1 MPVLMIVE
9 SPNKAKKIR
18 GFYPDFKILPTVG
31 HFRDLPRNKMGVEP
45 PTHKPQYEIMGG
57 KESVVK
63 QLKAAAK
70 EADIIYVAT
79 DPDREGEAIAAHV
92 VNILGKEHRPKI
104 SRITYTEINK
114 KAIDKAITNKRHVDW
129 KLVSAQELRR
139 VIDRY
144 VGYMISPVLTK
155 RLKSSENRSS
165 LTAGRVQSIALR
177 LIVERDQERSN
188 FIPIEHYGVDIEL
201 QYSGVKFTAKWNP
214 ELPQGMLITDKGQA
228 VDVKNRTTKVQ
239 LFQTSITANRIAPPK
254 PLVTSDYLKTM
265 SKCYKLSS
273 KTSMELAQKLFE
285 AGLITYHRTDSH
297 EMAPEFVSE
306 VREFAMRNK
315 ISIPEIPATY
325 KAGKNAQQGHEC
337 LRVTDINLSNPKLVG
352 IEDSLQILAYQLIW
366 RFTLESQLSD
376 GQNELL
382 KYEFHNA
389 AKDRFISQ
397 CTRITKHG
405 WRNASKKFIQSNSND
420 AEPSEDADTELPLPT
435 IPDKTILQVMQSEVV
450 VKHTESPQQ
459 YAENTLVDK
468 LEKLG
473 IGRPSTYAQILETLV
488 DRQYVV
494 REKNL
499 KLQSTELGQKVCGEL
514 KAKFSFMEYEYTA
527 KMESDIDLVAAGKSD
542 YLTIITAAYESLV
555 AEVNVFQDGISHDIK
570 AKDGDTCPT
579 CLHGK
584 LSVLTFNV
592 SGKNKGRQFIGC
604 SSFPSCKFF
613 QWVH

>member
-1 MPVLMIVE
+1 MSVLMIVE

-18 GFYPDFKILPTVG
+18 GYYPDFKILPTIG

-45 PTHKPQYEIMGG
+45 PTHKPQYEIMDG

-63 QLKAAAK
+63 QIKAAAK
-70 EADIIYVAT
+70 EADVIYVAT

-92 VNILGKEHRPKI
+92 VNILGKEHRTKI

-114 KAIDKAITNKRHVDW
+114 KAIDKAISNRRHVDW

-155 RLKSSENRSS
+155 RLKTTDNRSS

-188 FIPIEHYGVDIEL
+188 FIPLEHYGVEIGL
-201 QYSGVKFTAKWNP
+201 QYGGIDFTAKWSP
-214 ELPQGMLITDKGQA
+214 ELPPGLLITEKSQA
-228 VDVKNRTTKVQ
+228 IDVKNRTTKVQ
-239 LFQTSITANRIAPPK
+239 LFQKTISFSKISPPK
-254 PLVTSDYLKTM
+254 PLITSDYLKTM

-273 KTSMELAQKLFE
+273 KVSMELAQKLFE

-297 EMAPEFVSE
+297 EMAPEFVNE
-306 VREFAMRNK
+306 VREFAKRNK
-315 ISIPEIPATY
+315 LSIPDTPATY

-352 IEDSLQILAYQLIW
+352 IEDTLQILAYQLIW
-366 RFTLESQLSD
+366 RFTLESQLSE

-382 KYEFHNA
+382 KYEFQNA

-397 CTRITKHG
+397 CTRIMHLG
-405 WRNASKKFIQSNSND
+405 WRNASKKFIQSNEIESQ
-420 AEPSEDADTELPLPT
+420 EEEVEKEKPLPT
-435 IPDKTILQVMQSEVV
+435 IPDKTVLQVTQSELV
-450 VKHTESPQQ
+450 VKHTEPPQQ
-459 YAENTLVDK
+459 FAENSLVDK
-468 LEKLG
+468 LEKMG
-473 IGRPSTYAQILETLV
+473 IGRPSTYAQILETLI
-488 DRQYVV
+488 DRQYVI

-499 KLQSTELGQKVCGEL
+499 KLLSTELGQKVCAEL
-514 KAKFSFMEYEYTA
+514 KTKFSFMEYEYTA

-542 YLTIITAAYESLV
+542 YLTVITAAYESLA
-555 AEVNVFQDGISHDIK
+555 AEVNVFQDGVHHAVK

-613 QWVH
+613 QWLH

>member
-285 AGLITYHRTDSH
+285 AGLIT
-297 EMAPEFVSE
+297 
-306 VREFAMRNK
+306 
-315 ISIPEIPATY
+315 
-325 KAGKNAQQGHEC
+325 
-337 LRVTDINLSNPKLVG
+337 
-352 IEDSLQILAYQLIW
+352 
-366 RFTLESQLSD
+366 
-376 GQNELL
+376 
-382 KYEFHNA
+382 
-389 AKDRFISQ
+389 
-397 CTRITKHG
+397 
-405 WRNASKKFIQSNSND
+405 
-420 AEPSEDADTELPLPT
+420 
-435 IPDKTILQVMQSEVV
+435 
-450 VKHTESPQQ
+450 
-459 YAENTLVDK
+459 
-468 LEKLG
+468 
-473 IGRPSTYAQILETLV
+473 
-488 DRQYVV
+488 
-494 REKNL
+494 
-499 KLQSTELGQKVCGEL
+499 
-514 KAKFSFMEYEYTA
+514 
-527 KMESDIDLVAAGKSD
+527 
-542 YLTIITAAYESLV
+542 
-555 AEVNVFQDGISHDIK
+555 
-570 AKDGDTCPT
+570 
-579 CLHGK
+579 
-584 LSVLTFNV
+584 VLTVMKWLRNL
-592 SGKNKGRQFIGC
+592 
-604 SSFPSCKFF
+604 
-613 QWVH
+613 